1 MQKKWLAA
9 ALWCSSVFAQSTL
22 TDVFHKAPPHIDE
35 ALRSRV
41 AEFLQAH
48 VDGKF
53 RVANELVADESKD
66 FYFAMEKHRYLS
78 FEIVRIDY
86 SENFTKATVLS
97 TVEVNWRP
105 SPRFPNSRVKAP
117 YKMLWKVEDGKWLWY
132 SVNTGKWETPF
143 GEMKVSGEAPKQDD
157 PAAQVIAQIKG
168 MDGNAILG
176 SVRPNKTDVVL
187 QCCENSTDT
196 VEITNGMQGNISL
209 RSEGSP
215 VVGLKIKF
223 DRTDLKA
230 GEMAKLTFHYDP
242 PTKQA
247 KPNAVAIIRVEPMG
261 LRLPF
266 NLSFALPPEVQ
277 KPLPKLK

>member
-9 ALWCSSVFAQSTL
+9 ALWCSSVFAQSTP
-22 TDVFHKAPPHIDE
+22 TDIFHKAPPHIDE
-35 ALRSRV
+35 ALRSRIG
-41 AEFLQAH
+41 EFLQAH

-53 RVANELVADESKD
+53 RIANELVSDESKD

-86 SENFTKATVLS
+86 SDNFTKATVLS

-117 YKMLWKVEDGKWLWY
+117 YKMLWKVEDGKWFWY
-132 SVNTGKWETPF
+132 TVNTGKWETPF

-157 PAAQVIAQIKG
+157 PAAAVIAQLKG

-176 SVRPNKTDVVL
+176 SVRPNKNDVVL
-187 QCCENSTDT
+187 QCCEKSTDT
-196 VEITNGMQGNISL
+196 VEITNGMQGTVSL
-209 RSEGSP
+209 KTEGSP
-215 VVGLKIKF
+215 VVGLEIRF

-230 GEMAKLTFHYDP
+230 GETAKLSFHYDP
-242 PTKQA
+242 ATKQA

-266 NLSFALPPEVQ
+266 NVSFALPPEVQ
-277 KPLPKLK
+277 KQLPKTR